1 MIKSPVFSA
10 IILAAGQGTRMRSNL
25 PKVLHPLSGRPLIQY
40 SLDAVK
46 DLTANL
52 PVVVVGHGAKAVTQ
66 TIGSAARFVIQQ
78 PQLGTAHAVMQAEQ
92 LLKQEADFVIVTYVD
107 MPLIRPETLRQ
118 LTEAQLANDG
128 PITMLTGFAEDPRG
142 FGRVERDADG
152 SVQAIV
158 EEAVATQEQLAI
170 HELNLG
176 IYCFKAAWLWEAL
189 KRVKVSPRGEY
200 YLTDAVAIAR
210 EDGLKVQAIVLKDF
224 SEAIGINTRVHL
236 AEAEALLKQR
246 INRQWMEFGVSIIDP
261 ASTYI
266 GPAVRIGR
274 DTTIGPNTHL
284 RGDTVIGEATS
295 IGPNCIIEDAVI
307 GSRCTILASVIEKA
321 VVEDEVSM
329 GPFAHLRKGAHL
341 MKGVHMGNFGEVKD
355 STLHPGVK
363 MGHFSYIGNADIG
376 DNTNIG
382 AGTITCN
389 FDGKHKHPT
398 VIGANAFIGSD
409 TMLVAPVK
417 IGENA
422 RTGAGSVVT
431 KDVPDGEVVVGVPAR
446 PLRKA
451 EKSD

>member
-1 MIKSPVFSA
+1 MTDSPVISA

-40 SLDAVK
+40 ALDAVNG
-46 DLTANL
+46 LTTNP
-52 PVVVVGHGAKAVTQ
+52 PVVVIGHGADEVRQKV
-66 TIGSAARFVIQQ
+66 GSGVRFVIQQ
-78 PQLGTAHAVMQAEQ
+78 PQLGTAHAVMMAEP
-92 LLKQEADFVIVTYVD
+92 LLNQEADFVIITTAD
-107 MPLIRPETLRQ
+107 MPLIRPETLHQ
-118 LTEAQLANDG
+118 LMEAHLEYEG

-142 FGRVERDADG
+142 FGRVERAADG
-152 SVQAIV
+152 SVLAIV
-158 EEAVATQEQLAI
+158 EEAVATPEQLKI
-170 HELNLG
+170 RELNLS
-176 IYCFKAAWLWEAL
+176 IYCFRAAWLWTAL
-189 KRVKVSPRGEY
+189 GRIKVSPKGEY
-200 YLTDAVAIAR
+200 YLTDVVAIAR

-236 AEAEALLKQR
+236 AEAEALLKMR
-246 INRQWMEFGVSIIDP
+246 INRHWMEFGVSIIDP
-261 ASTYI
+261 DSTYI
-266 GPAVRIGR
+266 GPEVRIGR
-274 DTTIGPNTHL
+274 DTIIGPNTHL
-284 RGDTVIGEATS
+284 RGDTVIGEES
-295 IGPNCIIEDAVI
+295 NIGPNCIIEDAAI
-307 GSRCTILASVIEKA
+307 GRRCTILSSVIEKA

-329 GPFAHLRKGAHL
+329 GPFAHL
-341 MKGVHMGNFGEVKD
+341 GEVKD

-389 FDGKHKHPT
+389 FDGSKKHPT

-446 PLRKA
+446 PYRKA
-451 EKSD
+451 E

>member
-1 MIKSPVFSA
+1 MTASPIISA

-46 DLTANL
+46 GLTANP
-52 PVVVVGHGAKAVTQ
+52 PVVVIGHGADAVRQ
-66 TIGSAARFVIQQ
+66 TVGSAARFVIQQ
-78 PQLGTAHAVMQAEQ
+78 PQLGTAHAVLTAES
-92 LLKQEADFVIVTYVD
+92 LLHQEADYVIVTTAD
-107 MPLIRPETLRQ
+107 MPLIRPETLQ
-118 LTEAQLANDG
+118 NLLDAQLHHDG
-128 PITMLTGFAEDPRG
+128 PVTMLTGFADDPHG
-142 FGRVERDADG
+142 FGRVERASDG

-158 EEAVATQEQLAI
+158 EEAVATPEQLAI
-170 HELNLG
+170 HELNLS
-176 IYCFKAAWLWEAL
+176 IYCFKAAWLWESL
-189 KRVKVSPRGEY
+189 KRIKVSPKGEY
-200 YLTDAVAIAR
+200 YLTDIVAISR
-210 EDGLKVQAIVLKDF
+210 EDGLKVQAIVLQDF
-224 SEAIGINTRVHL
+224 NEAIGINTRVHL
-236 AEAEALLKQR
+236 AEAEVFLRQR
-246 INRQWMEFGVSIIDP
+246 INRRWMEFGVSIVDP

-266 GPAVRIGR
+266 GPEVRIGR

-284 RGDTVIGEATS
+284 RGDTVIGEETS
-295 IGPNCIIEDAVI
+295 IGPNCIIENAAI
-307 GSRCTILASVIEKA
+307 GSRCTILASVIEQA
-321 VVEDEVSM
+321 VVDDEVSM

-389 FDGKHKHPT
+389 FDGKQKHPT

-409 TMLVAPVK
+409 TMLVAPLK

-431 KDVPDGEVVVGVPAR
+431 KDVADGEVVVGVPAR
-446 PLRKA
+446 PYRKV